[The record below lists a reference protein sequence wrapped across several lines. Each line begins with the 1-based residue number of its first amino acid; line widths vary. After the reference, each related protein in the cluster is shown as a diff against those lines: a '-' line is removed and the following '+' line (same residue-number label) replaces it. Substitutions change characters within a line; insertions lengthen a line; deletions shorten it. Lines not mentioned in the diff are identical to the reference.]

1 MVALYTRLKTASRS
15 LDPAWRTALLDWAA
29 VRLGLGVWAAWIW
42 YQQLMPVTTGYFY
55 YTVVPLLNGWGG
67 ALLGMWQRWDSIHYQ
82 AIAETHYSADH
93 LSVFFPAFPLLAR
106 FLSQVSGLPGL
117 AALLVLSSLATLF
130 SMVLLYRIANDLF
143 SEPVARRSLLCAV
156 LFPTAFFY
164 FGLYPQS
171 LALLWILLAYDQAR
185 RGRWLAAGLA
195 GLLAGLTHATAV
207 ALAAMLAVQ
216 VVQTLRGSRFS
227 LRWIALLVVPALPL
241 LGIALFLVW
250 RDAMG
255 FPSFIAI
262 QSQSW
267 ERILS
272 TPWGT
277 LIALVEY
284 FPANIGHNWVIA
296 LNTVML
302 AAAFASVVW
311 GLRRLP
317 LALSV
322 YQIVFV
328 LYMLSNR
335 VSTDPLLSV
344 NRYVLVLFPMYFA
357 LGSLRFGRAGQRLLF
372 AVGLLGSLAISA
384 MFFMWKWIG

>member
-1 MVALYTRLKTASRS
+1 M
-15 LDPAWRTALLDWAA
+15 DPAWRAALLDWAA
-29 VRLGLGVWAAWIW
+29 LRVGLALWAVWIW
-42 YQQLMPVTTGYFY
+42 LKQLMPITTGFFY
-55 YTVVPLLNGWGG
+55 YTVVPLLNGWQG
-67 ALLGMWQRWDSIHYQ
+67 ALLGMWQRWDRIHYQ
-82 AIAETHYSADH
+82 AITETFYSADN
-93 LSVFFPAFPLLAR
+93 LSVFFPAYPLLAR
-106 FLSQVSGLPGL
+106 FLSQVSGLTGL

-130 SMVLLYRIANDLF
+130 SLVLLYRIANDLF
-143 SEPVARRSLLCAV
+143 GEQIARRSLLCTV
-156 LFPTAFFY
+156 LFPTAFFF

-171 LALLWILLAYDQAR
+171 LTLLWILLAYDRAR
-185 RGRWLAAGLA
+185 RGQWLAAGLA

-216 VVQTLRGSRFS
+216 VFQALRGSRFS
-227 LRWIALLVVPALPL
+227 VRWLALGAVPGLPL

-250 RDAMG
+250 RNAMG
-255 FPSFIAI
+255 FPPFNDI
-262 QSQSW
+262 QMQSW
-267 ERILS
+267 GRILS

-284 FPANIGHNWVIA
+284 FPANVGGNWVIV

-302 AAAFASVVW
+302 AAALFSVVW

-328 LYMLSNR
+328 LYMLSSR
-335 VSTDPLLSV
+335 MTTDPLLSV
-344 NRYVLVLFPMYFA
+344 NRFVLELFPMFFA
-357 LGSLRFGRAGQRLLF
+357 LGSTTLRAGKAGQLLLF
-372 AVGLLGSLAISA
+372 AVGLLSSLGISG

>member
-1 MVALYTRLKTASRS
+1 M
-15 LDPAWRTALLDWAA
+15 DPAWRAALLDWAA
-29 VRLGLGVWAAWIW
+29 LRVGLALWAVWIW
-42 YQQLMPVTTGYFY
+42 LKQLMPITTGFFY
-55 YTVVPLLNGWGG
+55 YTVVPLLNGWQG
-67 ALLGMWQRWDSIHYQ
+67 ALLGMWQRWDSIYYQ
-82 AIAETHYSADH
+82 SITETNYSADN
-93 LSVFFPAFPLLAR
+93 LSVFFPAYPLLAR
-106 FLSQVSGLPGL
+106 FLSQVSGLTGL

-130 SMVLLYRIANDLF
+130 SLVLLYRIANDLF
-143 SEPVARRSLLCAV
+143 GEQIARRSLLCTV
-156 LFPTAFFY
+156 LFPTAFFF

-171 LALLWILLAYDQAR
+171 LTLLWILLAYDRAR
-185 RGRWLAAGLA
+185 RGQWLAAGLA

-216 VVQTLRGSRFS
+216 VFQALRGSRFS
-227 LRWIALLVVPALPL
+227 VRWLALGAVPGLPL

-250 RDAMG
+250 RNAMG
-255 FPSFIAI
+255 FPSFNDI
-262 QSQSW
+262 QMQSW
-267 ERILS
+267 GRILS

-284 FPANIGHNWVIA
+284 FPANVGGNWVIV

-302 AAAFASVVW
+302 AAALFSVVW

-328 LYMLSNR
+328 LYMLSSR
-335 VSTDPLLSV
+335 MTTDPLLSV
-344 NRYVLVLFPMYFA
+344 NRFVLELFPMFFA
-357 LGSLRFGRAGQRLLF
+357 LGSTTLRAGKAGQLLLF
-372 AVGLLGSLAISA
+372 AVGLLSSLGISG

>member
-1 MVALYTRLKTASRS
+1 MIRLKTATHAM
-15 LDPAWRTALLDWAA
+15 DPAWRTALLDWAA
-29 VRLGLGVWAAWIW
+29 LRVGLALWAVWIW
-42 YQQLMPVTTGYFY
+42 LQQLMPITTGFFY
-55 YTVVPLLNGWGG
+55 YTVVPLLNGWQG

-82 AIAETHYSADH
+82 AITETNYSADH
-93 LSVFFPAFPLLAR
+93 LSVFFPGYPLLAR
-106 FLSQVSGLPGL
+106 FLSQMSGLPGL
-117 AALLVLSSLATLF
+117 AALLVLSSLATLL
-130 SMVLLYRIANDLF
+130 SLVLLYRIANDLF
-143 SEPVARRSLLCAV
+143 GEQVARRSLLCTV
-156 LFPTAFFY
+156 LFPTAFFF

-171 LALLWILLAYDQAR
+171 LALLWILLAYDRAR
-185 RGRWLAAGLA
+185 RGQWLAAGLA

-216 VVQTLRGSRFS
+216 VFQALRGSRFS
-227 LRWIALLVVPALPL
+227 VRWLALGAVPGLPL

-250 RDAMG
+250 RNAMG
-255 FPSFIAI
+255 FPAFISI

-277 LIALVEY
+277 LVALVEY
-284 FPANIGHNWVIA
+284 FPANVGRNWVIV

-302 AAAFASVVW
+302 AAALFSVVW

-335 VSTDPLLSV
+335 VTTDPLLSV
-344 NRYVLVLFPMYFA
+344 NRYVLVLFPMFFA
-357 LGSLRFGRAGQRLLF
+357 LGSTSLRAGKVGQRLLF
-372 AVGLLGSLAISA
+372 AVGLLGSLGISG